1 MTPGSPTPLTVA
13 VTGINA
19 EHGNPGPG
27 LAVCRCLREALG
39 RGIRLVGLGYD
50 AYDPGLYLP
59 RYFDA
64 GYLVSYPSSG
74 EQAFFERLGEI
85 HARERFQAI
94 IPCLDSEIPS
104 MIRLEPRLRELGIR
118 SFLPTLEQLR
128 RRNKDRLA
136 ELAQR
141 AGVHYPEL
149 ATVNHAGFFTTCA
162 EQGWSY
168 PLVVKGVFYDAQVVA
183 NADQGAA
190 AFRRIA
196 AQWGLPVLVQRFVP
210 GEEVNLTALGDG
222 RGGMLGAVM
231 MKKRAVTA
239 KGKAWAGVAT
249 FDERLHAVAAA
260 LVAELR
266 WRGPLEVEVM
276 RDADGEYHL
285 IEINPR
291 FPAWVYLTQGV
302 GRNLPAALLDL
313 ILGRAPP
320 AFAAPRTGTMFIRY
334 AEEAIVPL
342 SSYESVV
349 IGGHCQHPLNQGA

>member
-1 MTPGSPTPLTVA
+1 MTRGSSSPLTVA

-39 RGIRLVGLGYD
+39 QDIRIVGLGYD

-74 EQAFFERLGEI
+74 EQALFERLSAI
-85 HARERFQAI
+85 HALEHFDAI
-94 IPCLDSEIPS
+94 IPCLDSEIPL
-104 MIRLEPRLRELGIR
+104 MIRLESRLNDLGIH

-128 RRNKDRLA
+128 LRNKDRLA

-141 AGVHYPEL
+141 AGVRYPEL
-149 ATVNHAGFFTTCA
+149 VAVNHAGFFATCA
-162 EQGWSY
+162 QQGWSY

-183 NADQGAA
+183 TIEDGAA
-190 AFRRIA
+190 TFRRIA
-196 AQWGLPVLVQRFVP
+196 AQWGLPVLVQRFVK
-210 GEEVNLTALGDG
+210 GEEINLTALGDG
-222 RGGMLGAVM
+222 RGAMLGAVM
-231 MKKRAVTA
+231 MKKRAITA

-249 FDERLHAVAAA
+249 FDQRLQDVAAA

-276 RDADGEYHL
+276 RDADGDYHL

-320 AFAAPRTGTMFIRY
+320 EFAEPRTGTMFIRY
-334 AEEAIVPL
+334 AEETIVPL

-349 IGGHCQHPLNQGA
+349 IGGHCQHPIIQGA